1 MTYILDNDFAA
12 APAPAL
18 SKAARGAMA
27 IARNTLSATGSLL
40 AAMPRAI
47 GQAFAMAYV
56 DPLAGRGARPFMKNP
71 DDY

>member
-56 DPLAGRGARPFMKNP
+56 DPFSGGRSRHFGDSPEDF
-71 DDY
+71 